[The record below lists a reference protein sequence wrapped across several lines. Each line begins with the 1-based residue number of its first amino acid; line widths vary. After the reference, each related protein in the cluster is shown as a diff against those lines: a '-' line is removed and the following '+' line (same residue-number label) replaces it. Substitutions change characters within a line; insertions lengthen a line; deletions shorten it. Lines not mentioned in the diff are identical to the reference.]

1 MPAVVKDSQMIRDKL
16 ISLDLPTN
24 TRTFTTNAVTMNT
37 KIDLNHAMIVMPD
50 WMNVNLD
57 NLQDWDFI
65 RKYPNKQSR
74 KA

>member
-1 MPAVVKDSQMIRDKL
+1 MPAVMKDSQMIRDKL

-24 TRTFTTNAVTMNT
+24 TRTFTTNAVTMNI
-37 KIDLNHAMIVMPD
+37 KIDLNHVMIVMQD

-57 NLQDWDFI
+57 NLLDWDFI
-65 RKYPNKQSR
+65 RKYPNKQSW